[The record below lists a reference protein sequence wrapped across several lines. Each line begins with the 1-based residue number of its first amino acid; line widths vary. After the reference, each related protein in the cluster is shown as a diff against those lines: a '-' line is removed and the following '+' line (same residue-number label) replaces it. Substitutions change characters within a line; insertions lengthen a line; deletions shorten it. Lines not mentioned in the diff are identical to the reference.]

1 MENFLYEGTIFY
13 RGLKLFRTSYICLM
27 SSFLVFDSK
36 GEKFVDKSKPKY
48 IKCQNH
54 SFKIFKSLKWLVV
67 FGITNGENY

>member
-1 MENFLYEGTIFY
+1 
-13 RGLKLFRTSYICLM
+13 
-27 SSFLVFDSK
+27 LVFDSK